1 MGPPTLLSPLW
12 FTLIQRGRWGREG
25 RGGEEVWDKRAGI
38 MVTLRKES
46 KVRRSIEEL
55 NEWKKEQKD
64 TAEEKR
70 RRRNKEKRICRRGKE
85 RKKMETKREGKRMTR
100 LV

>member
-1 MGPPTLLSPLW
+1 V
-12 FTLIQRGRWGREG
+12 EDG
-25 RGGEEVWDKRAGI
+25 RGGEEAWDKRAGM

-55 NEWKKEQKD
+55 NEWKKGKKE

-70 RRRNKEKRICRRGKE
+70 RRRNKEKGIYGRGKE
-85 RKKMETKREGKRMTR
+85 RKRWRRKGKGSA
-100 LV
+100 